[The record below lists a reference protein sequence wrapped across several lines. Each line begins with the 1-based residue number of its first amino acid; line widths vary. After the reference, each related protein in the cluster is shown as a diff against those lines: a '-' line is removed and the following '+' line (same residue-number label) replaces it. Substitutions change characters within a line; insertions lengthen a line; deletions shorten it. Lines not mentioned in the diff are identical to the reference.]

1 MEGEVSTGSLL
12 LRSLQDIVCSIP
24 FLLPNPVPIS
34 QLPLEQPGQL
44 TSTCIWRPGNQ
55 GAPRLFRGRE
65 G

>member
-12 LRSLQDIVCSIP
+12 LPSLQDIVGYIP

-55 GAPRLFRGRE
+55 GGPEALQG
-65 G
+65 